1 MFFTDS
7 AHFFRPCFTASSMLV
22 VDEALS
28 SMNLATD
35 MLVSSR

>member
-7 AHFFRPCFTASSMLV
+7 AHFWPCFTASSMLV

-28 SMNLATD
+28 SMTLATD